1 MKAVKLEEVE
11 AKGSNLDEVVS
22 IIKKA
27 TAGTSVVSYEICAKY
42 KEEEE

>member
-11 AKGSNLDEVVS
+11 AKGENLDAVVA

-27 TAGTSVVSYEICAKY
+27 TAGTAVVMFEICAKY
-42 KEEEE
+42 KEEEK

>member
-11 AKGSNLDEVVS
+11 AKGENLDEVVA

-27 TAGTSVVSYEICAKY
+27 TAGTSVVMFEICAKY
-42 KEEEE
+42 KEEEK